1 MHVPPADTVSPD
13 TQVPPLIVKAL
24 PVGPA
29 VLTAT
34 VGAAVSV
41 KPPGLA
47 EVALL
52 VSVMVPLCAV
62 VAPFTRVGANV
73 EKLTVATVVVPVSA
87 TV

>member
-1 MHVPPADTVSPD
+1 MHVPPAGTVSPD
-13 TQVPPLIVKAL
+13 TQVPPLIVKPL
-24 PVGPA
+24 PAGPG

-34 VGAAVSV
+34 VGVAVSV
-41 KPPGLA
+41 NGPGFD

-62 VAPFTRVGANV
+62 VAPFTSDGTNA
-73 EKLTVATVVVPVSA
+73 EKLTVATVVVPLSA